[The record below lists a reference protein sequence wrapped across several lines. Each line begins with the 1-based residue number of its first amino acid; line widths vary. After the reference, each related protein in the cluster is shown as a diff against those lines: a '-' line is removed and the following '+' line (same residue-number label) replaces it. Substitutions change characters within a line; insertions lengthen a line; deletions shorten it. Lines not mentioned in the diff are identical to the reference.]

1 MRRFLKRLATFAC
14 AQLLSFCGGWIG
26 LEMLRIFGFTGYPN
40 YFTIQEKYWAKLTA
54 YCQSWDLL
62 LDLSQRSSVS
72 DIIDEILTIAFILM
86 LGING
91 MIVFYVNLRNS
102 RIWTMIIGSTFW
114 TIWWTFYMNNSKLQ
128 VCYEFVTKSFENLSQ
143 IDMIEL

>member
-14 AQLLSFCGGWIG
+14 AQLFSFCGGWIG
-26 LEMLRIFGFTGYPN
+26 HEMLHFSGFTGYPN
-40 YFTIQEKYWAKLTA
+40 YFADPEKYWEKLTA

-62 LDLSQRSSVS
+62 LELSKRRSVS
-72 DIIDEILTIAFILM
+72 DIIDEILTVAFLLM

-102 RIWTMIIGSTFW
+102 RIWTMLIGSTFW

-128 VCYEFVTKSFENLSQ
+128 VCYEFVTRSFENLSQ
-143 IDMIEL
+143 IDMIDL